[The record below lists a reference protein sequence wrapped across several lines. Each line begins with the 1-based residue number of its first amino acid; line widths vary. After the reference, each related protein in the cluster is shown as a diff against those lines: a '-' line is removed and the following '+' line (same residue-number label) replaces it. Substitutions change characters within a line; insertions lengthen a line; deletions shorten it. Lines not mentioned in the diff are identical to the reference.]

1 MNYLNTSSPT
11 PLELFMEHQ
20 FGLDRVRISHPFD
33 AVDRNPDLSITRYD
47 SRETIFS
54 KDMTKRTFEFPRVDV
69 VYNRKRYCGYVPLD
83 TTVQH
88 HKSLFTEVFAHV
100 VDEDKLVAN
109 LEIMLQDII
118 DGVIYD

>member
-1 MNYLNTSSPT
+1 
-11 PLELFMEHQ
+11 
-20 FGLDRVRISHPFD
+20 
-33 AVDRNPDLSITRYD
+33 
-47 SRETIFS
+47 
-54 KDMTKRTFEFPRVDV
+54 MTKRTFEFPRVDV